1 MSLNPRYLLFIL
13 LASISARAQTIVK
26 GIVVDSA
33 SFAPLAFVNIQLK
46 NTRQGTTTDSKGNF
60 GILARESDTLVFS
73 LVGYERLEFPL
84 AGYEPSLIR
93 MVEKTTVLPSITVDD
108 SRIENPYEGMFEGQ
122 GPTRLKA
129 GIPFYYSKGRKDR
142 VMAGRW
148 RQQALHV
155 QTYVEVVINDPE
167 TKSGLMKSHD
177 LTEKEYY
184 DILTR
189 FNEKHYEVMYFLTA
203 AELKSFLNRFF
214 EQEAR

>member
-1 MSLNPRYLLFIL
+1 M
-13 LASISARAQTIVK
+13 LASISAQAQQIVK

-46 NTRQGTTTDSKGNF
+46 NTHQGTATDSKGNF
-60 GILARESDTLVFS
+60 GILAKESDTLVFS

-93 MVEKTTVLPSITVDD
+93 MVEKTTFLPSVTVDD
-108 SRIENPYEGMFEGQ
+108 SRIENTYEGMFEGQ

-129 GIPFYYSKGRKDR
+129 GIPFYYSRARKDR

-148 RQQALHV
+148 RHQTQHV
-155 QTYVEVVINDPE
+155 QTYVEVVINNPE
-167 TKSGLMKSHD
+167 TKSGLMKTYD

>member
-1 MSLNPRYLLFIL
+1 MSFNPRYLLFIL
-13 LASISARAQTIVK
+13 LASISARAQEIVK

-33 SFAPLAFVNIQLK
+33 SFAPLAFVSIHLK
-46 NTRQGTTTDSKGNF
+46 NTQQGTTTDSNGNF
-60 GILARESDTLVFS
+60 GILATDNDTLVLS

-93 MVEKTTVLPSITVDD
+93 MAEKTTVLPTITVDD
-108 SRIENPYEGMFEGQ
+108 ARIENTYDGMFDGQ

-129 GIPFYYSKGRKDR
+129 GIPFYYSRARKDR

-148 RQQALHV
+148 RQQALHA
-155 QTYVEVVINDPE
+155 QTYVEVVINNPE
-167 TKSGLMKSHD
+167 TKSGLMKTYG

-214 EQEAR
+214 EHEAR